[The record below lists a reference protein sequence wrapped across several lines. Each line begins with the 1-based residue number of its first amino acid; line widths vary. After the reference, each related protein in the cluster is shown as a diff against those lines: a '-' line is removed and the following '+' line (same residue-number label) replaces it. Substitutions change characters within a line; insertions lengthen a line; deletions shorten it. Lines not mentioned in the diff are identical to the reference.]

1 MKIFLHINYYH
12 HYHNNINIT
21 TITIIIIIIIIII
34 VTTAFDGSIYGTI
47 VTIKSRFSV
56 KILKAKTGHL
66 VWFNILLPYKSNAG
80 LEINARK
87 LAKCE

>member
-21 TITIIIIIIIIII
+21 TITIIIII

-56 KILKAKTGHL
+56 KILKAKTEHL
-66 VWFNILLPYKSNAG
+66 VWFNILLPYKSNASV
-80 LEINARK
+80 K
-87 LAKCE
+87 

>member
-12 HYHNNINIT
+12 HYHNNIDIT
-21 TITIIIIIIIIII
+21 TITIIIIIIII

-56 KILKAKTGHL
+56 KILKAKTEHL
-66 VWFNILLPYKSNAG
+66 VWFNILLPYKSNASV
-80 LEINARK
+80 K
-87 LAKCE
+87 

>member
-1 MKIFLHINYYH
+1 MKIFLHINHFH

-21 TITIIIIIIIIII
+21 TITIIIII

-56 KILKAKTGHL
+56 KILKAKTEHL
-66 VWFNILLPYKSNAG
+66 VWFNILLPYKSNASV
-80 LEINARK
+80 K
-87 LAKCE
+87 

>member
-34 VTTAFDGSIYGTI
+34 VTFDGSIYGTI

-56 KILKAKTGHL
+56 KILKAKTEHL

-80 LEINARK
+80 LEIDARK

>member
-12 HYHNNINIT
+12 DYHNNINIT
-21 TITIIIIIIIIII
+21 TITIVTIVIIIIIIIII

-56 KILKAKTGHL
+56 KILKAKTEHL
-66 VWFNILLPYKSNAG
+66 VWFNILLPYKSNASV
-80 LEINARK
+80 K
-87 LAKCE
+87 

>member
-21 TITIIIIIIIIII
+21 TITIIIIIIIII
-34 VTTAFDGSIYGTI
+34 VTTAFDGSIYNTI
-47 VTIKSRFSV
+47 VTIKSRFSA
-56 KILKAKTGHL
+56 KILKAKTEHL

>member
-21 TITIIIIIIIIII
+21 TITIIIIIIIII
-34 VTTAFDGSIYGTI
+34 VTFDGSIYGTI

-56 KILKAKTGHL
+56 KILKAKTEHL

-80 LEINARK
+80 LEIDARK

>member
-12 HYHNNINIT
+12 HFPNNTNIT
-21 TITIIIIIIIIII
+21 TITIIIIIII

-56 KILKAKTGHL
+56 KILKAKTEHL
-66 VWFNILLPYKSNAG
+66 VWFNILLPCKSNAG

>member
-1 MKIFLHINYYH
+1 MKIFLHINHYH

-34 VTTAFDGSIYGTI
+34 VTFDGSIYGTI

-56 KILKAKTGHL
+56 KILKAKTEHL
-66 VWFNILLPYKSNAG
+66 VWFNILLPYKSNASV
-80 LEINARK
+80 K
-87 LAKCE
+87 

>member
-21 TITIIIIIIIIII
+21 TITMIIIIIIII

-56 KILKAKTGHL
+56 KILKTKTEHL

>member
-12 HYHNNINIT
+12 HYHNNIDIT
-21 TITIIIIIIIIII
+21 TITIIIIIIIII
-34 VTTAFDGSIYGTI
+34 VTFDGSIYGTI

-56 KILKAKTGHL
+56 KILKAKTEHL

>member
-34 VTTAFDGSIYGTI
+34 VTFDGSIYGTI

-56 KILKAKTGHL
+56 KILKAKTEHL

-80 LEINARK
+80 LKINARK

>member
-12 HYHNNINIT
+12 HYHNNIDIT
-21 TITIIIIIIIIII
+21 TITIIIIIVI

-56 KILKAKTGHL
+56 KILKAKTEHL
-66 VWFNILLPYKSNAG
+66 VWFNILLPYKSNASV
-80 LEINARK
+80 K
-87 LAKCE
+87 

>member
-12 HYHNNINIT
+12 HYHNNTNIT
-21 TITIIIIIIIIII
+21 TITIIIIIVV

-56 KILKAKTGHL
+56 KILKAKTEHL
-66 VWFNILLPYKSNAG
+66 VWFNILLPYKSNASV
-80 LEINARK
+80 K
-87 LAKCE
+87 

>member
-34 VTTAFDGSIYGTI
+34 IVTFDGSIYGTI

-56 KILKAKTGHL
+56 KILKAKTEHL

>member
-21 TITIIIIIIIIII
+21 TITIIIIIVIIIIII
-34 VTTAFDGSIYGTI
+34 VTFDGSIYGTI
-47 VTIKSRFSV
+47 VTIKYRFSV
-56 KILKAKTGHL
+56 KILKAKTEHL

>member
-21 TITIIIIIIIIII
+21 TITIIIIIIIII
-34 VTTAFDGSIYGTI
+34 VTFDGSIYGTI

-56 KILKAKTGHL
+56 KILKAKTEHL
-66 VWFNILLPYKSNAG
+66 VWFNILLPYKSNASV
-80 LEINARK
+80 K
-87 LAKCE
+87 

>member
-12 HYHNNINIT
+12 HYHNNSNIT
-21 TITIIIIIIIIII
+21 TITIIIIIIIII
-34 VTTAFDGSIYGTI
+34 TTAFDGSTYGTI

-56 KILKAKTGHL
+56 KILKAKTEHL

>member
-12 HYHNNINIT
+12 HYHNNIDIT
-21 TITIIIIIIIIII
+21 TITIIIIIII

-56 KILKAKTGHL
+56 KILKAKTEHL
-66 VWFNILLPYKSNAG
+66 VWFNILLPYKSNASV
-80 LEINARK
+80 K
-87 LAKCE
+87 

>member
-1 MKIFLHINYYH
+1 MKIFLHINHYH

-21 TITIIIIIIIIII
+21 TITIIIII

-56 KILKAKTGHL
+56 KILKAKTEHL
-66 VWFNILLPYKSNAG
+66 VWFNILLPYKSNASV
-80 LEINARK
+80 K
-87 LAKCE
+87 

>member
-21 TITIIIIIIIIII
+21 TITIIIIIIITI

-56 KILKAKTGHL
+56 KILKAKTEHL

-80 LEINARK
+80 LEINAHK

>member
-12 HYHNNINIT
+12 HYHNNSNIT
-21 TITIIIIIIIIII
+21 TITIIIII

-56 KILKAKTGHL
+56 KILKAKTEHL

>member
-21 TITIIIIIIIIII
+21 TITIIIIIIIII
-34 VTTAFDGSIYGTI
+34 VTFDGSIYGTI

-56 KILKAKTGHL
+56 KILKAKTEHL

>member
-21 TITIIIIIIIIII
+21 TITIIIIIIII
-34 VTTAFDGSIYGTI
+34 VTFDGSIYGTI

-56 KILKAKTGHL
+56 KILKAKTEHL